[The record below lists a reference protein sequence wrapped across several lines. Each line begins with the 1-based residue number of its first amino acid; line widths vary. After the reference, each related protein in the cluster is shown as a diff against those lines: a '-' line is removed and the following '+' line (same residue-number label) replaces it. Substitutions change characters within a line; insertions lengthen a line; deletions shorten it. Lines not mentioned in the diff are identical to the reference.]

1 MGAHGHPRPTGDPP
15 GRANVEPVVDVVEGV
30 ETAESGLGGFLRAR
44 RAAVAPEHAGF
55 TVDGLRRVPGLRRE
69 EVAILAGVSAD
80 YYTRLEQ
87 GREQHPSLEVLQALS
102 RALRLGPDER
112 EHMFRLA
119 EVVLVSG
126 NAPSL
131 GVSAML
137 RGLLDQLADSPALVL
152 GHNLD
157 VLARNELAEALHSDF
172 TIRDNFARMC
182 FLDEVGRR
190 FYRDW
195 SEIAVDVVGNLR
207 FSLGLWP
214 DTTPLLELVEE
225 LRIQSMDFDLLW
237 NSQDVRVKRMMT
249 KRFHHSRAGDLD
261 VDYQSFDVRGADGQQ
276 LVVISAPAG
285 SPAATCLAGL
295 RD

>member
-1 MGAHGHPRPTGDPP
+1 M
-15 GRANVEPVVDVVEGV
+15 
-30 ETAESGLGGFLRAR
+30 
-44 RAAVAPEHAGF
+44 APERAGF
-55 TVDGLRRVPGLRRE
+55 TADGLRRVPGLRRE

-87 GREQHPSLEVLQALS
+87 GREQHPSPEVLQALG

-119 EVVLVSG
+119 KVALVIGSP
-126 NAPSL
+126 PSL

-137 RGLLDQLADSPALVL
+137 RGLLDQLAGSPALVL
-152 GHNLD
+152 GHDLG

-195 SEIAVDVVGNLR
+195 SDIAVDVVGNLR

-214 DTTPLLELVEE
+214 DSASLLALVDE
-225 LRIQSMDFDLLW
+225 LRARSMDFDLLW
-237 NSQDVRVKRMMT
+237 NSQDVRVKRTMT
-249 KRFHHSRAGDLD
+249 KRFRHSRAGDLD
-261 VDYQSFDVRGADGQQ
+261 VDYQSFDVRGVDGQQ
-276 LVVISAPAG
+276 LVVIGAPAG
-285 SPAATCLAGL
+285 SPTAARLAGL
-295 RD
+295 RT